1 MIPWANSSP
10 QPKEHLDRFSRFV
23 QLTAECPYT
32 LQLAAPSPSKLPISV
47 GIWTPSNTWFLGST
61 RVLYPNGITIGL
73 AVFAG
78 LTTVTDRQTDR
89 PHYSVC
95 SNRPHLIVLRCGLII
110 ITYAQCG
117 GRVSLG
123 GVIPVYLT
131 IQNRKKKKERLNTD
145 GFSYEY
151 TRVLR
156 VPLPMTK
163 GLSDVS

>member
-10 QPKEHLDRFSRFV
+10 QPKEYLDRFSRFA

-32 LQLAAPSPSKLPISV
+32 LQLAVPSPSKLPISM

-89 PHYSVC
+89 PRYSVC
-95 SNRPHLIVLRCGLII
+95 SNRPHLR
-110 ITYAQCG
+110 T
-117 GRVSLG
+117 
-123 GVIPVYLT
+123 
-131 IQNRKKKKERLNTD
+131 
-145 GFSYEY
+145 
-151 TRVLR
+151 
-156 VPLPMTK
+156 
-163 GLSDVS
+163 